1 MSPSTDFIPFSK
13 PDIGPAEE
21 AAALRVLRSGW
32 LTTAGEARAF
42 EAEFAEAVGKAHA
55 LAVSSATAGLHL
67 ALEAVGVGPGDL
79 VAMSPYTFAATAEVV
94 RYLGAHPLFV
104 DIEEDG
110 FNIDPERLEAAIA
123 AAGDA
128 GERSAAGR
136 GAGSNRPAGPPAGP
150 VRAVVPVHVAGRP
163 CDMARIGEIAARA
176 GAAVVSDAAHTLLT
190 ADGTPVGADGDAA
203 AFSFYATK
211 PITTGEG
218 GMVVTDRAD
227 LAERMRVMRL
237 HGIDRDVW
245 DRYTSQQAG
254 WAYAVT
260 EAGFKYN
267 MPDLAAAIGRVQL
280 EKAGE
285 MQARRREIAERY
297 RAGLGD
303 LEWMT
308 LPSDHPLH
316 CYHLFILQLDLER
329 LSIDRDGVISEL
341 REAGIGTSVH
351 FIPLHVMPYYRRLY
365 GYTED
370 SFPVSWSR
378 FARAVSLPIYSGL
391 TDEQVDRIIHALRA
405 VGERHSRI
413 AP

>member
-55 LAVSSATAGLHL
+55 LAVSSATGGLHL

-104 DIEEDG
+104 DIEEEG
-110 FNIDPERLEAAIA
+110 FNIDPMRLEEAIT
-123 AAGDA
+123 
-128 GERSAAGR
+128 SAQADFGGGAGR
-136 GAGSNRPAGPPAGP
+136 KAPGPPPGP
-150 VRAVVPVHVAGRP
+150 VRAIVPVHVAGRP
-163 CDMARIGEIAARA
+163 CDMPRIREIAARA
-176 GAAVVSDAAHTLLT
+176 GAAVISDAAHTLLT
-190 ADGTPVGADGDAA
+190 ADGTPVGTEGDAA
-203 AFSFYATK
+203 VFSFYATK

-227 LAERMRVMRL
+227 LAERMRLMRL

-254 WAYAVT
+254 LAYAVT

-297 RAGLGD
+297 RAGLSGLD
-303 LEWMT
+303 WIT
-308 LPSDHPLH
+308 LPPEHPLH
-316 CYHLFILQLDLER
+316 CYHLYILQLDFEHLA
-329 LSIDRDGVISEL
+329 IDRDGLITEL
-341 REAGIGTSVH
+341 REAGVGTSVH

-365 GYTED
+365 GYAEQ
-370 SFPVSWSR
+370 SFPVSWRR

-391 TDEQVDRIIHALRA
+391 TDEQVDRVIHTLRA
-405 VGERHSRI
+405 IGERYSRI

>member
-42 EAEFAEAVGKAHA
+42 EAEFAEAAGKAHA
-55 LAVSSATAGLHL
+55 LAVSSATGGLHL

-79 VAMSPYTFAATAEVV
+79 VAMSPYTFAATAEIV

-104 DIEEDG
+104 DIEEEG
-110 FNIDPERLEAAIA
+110 FNIDPMRLEAAITA
-123 AAGDA
+123 AQADFG
-128 GERSAAGR
+128 GNAGR
-136 GAGSNRPAGPPAGP
+136 KAPGPPPGP

-163 CDMARIGEIAARA
+163 CDMPLIQEIATRA
-176 GAAVVSDAAHTLLT
+176 GAAVISDAAHTLLT
-190 ADGTPVGADGDAA
+190 ADGGAVGTEGDAA
-203 AFSFYATK
+203 VFSFYATK

-227 LAERMRVMRL
+227 LAERMRLMRL

-280 EKAGE
+280 EKAGA

-297 RAGLGD
+297 RAGLSD
-303 LEWMT
+303 LEWIT
-308 LPSDHPLH
+308 LPPDHPLH

-329 LSIDRDGVISEL
+329 LAIDRDGLITEL
-341 REAGIGTSVH
+341 REAGVGTSVH

-365 GYTED
+365 GYTEG

-391 TDEQVDRIIHALRA
+391 TDEQVNRVIRALRA
-405 VGERHSRI
+405 LGERYSRI

>member
-123 AAGDA
+123 AAQADFDGGA
-128 GERSAAGR
+128 ERKA
-136 GAGSNRPAGPPAGP
+136 PGPPAGP

-285 MQARRREIAERY
+285 MQARRREIAARY

-303 LEWMT
+303 LEWLT

-316 CYHLFILQLDLER
+316 CYHLFILQLDLDR
-329 LSIDRDGVISEL
+329 LSIDRDGLISEL

-391 TDEQVDRIIHALRA
+391 TDEQVDRVIHAMRA

>member
-13 PDIGPAEE
+13 PDIGTAEE

-123 AAGDA
+123 VAQADLG
-128 GERSAAGR
+128 GGTERKA
-136 GAGSNRPAGPPAGP
+136 PGPPAGP

-163 CDMARIGEIAARA
+163 CDMVRIGEIAARA

-190 ADGTPVGADGDAA
+190 ADGTPVGAEGDAA

-227 LAERMRVMRL
+227 LAGRMRVMRL

-280 EKAGE
+280 KKAGE
-285 MQARRREIAERY
+285 MQARRREIAARY

-303 LEWMT
+303 LDWMT

-316 CYHLFILQLDLER
+316 CYHLFILQLDLDR
-329 LSIDRDGVISEL
+329 LSIDRDGLISEL

-365 GYTED
+365 GYTEE

-391 TDEQVDRIIHALRA
+391 TDEQVDRVIHALRA

>member
-1 MSPSTDFIPFSK
+1 MSRSTDFVPFSK

-42 EAEFAEAVGKAHA
+42 EAEFAEAVGKPHA

-110 FNIDPERLEAAIA
+110 YNIDPERLETAIA
-123 AAGDA
+123 SV
-128 GERSAAGR
+128 GEQSAAGR
-136 GAGSNRPAGPPAGP
+136 RGESERPPGPPRGP

-163 CDMARIGEIAARA
+163 CDMPRIGEIAARA

-190 ADGTPVGADGDAA
+190 ADGTPVGAEGDAA

-303 LEWMT
+303 LEWLTM
-308 LPSDHPLH
+308 PCDHPLH

-329 LSIDRDGVISEL
+329 LSIDRDGLITEM

-365 GYTED
+365 GYTEH
-370 SFPVSWSR
+370 SFPVSWNR

-391 TDEQVDRIIHALRA
+391 TDEQVDRVIHALRA

>member
-1 MSPSTDFIPFSK
+1 MNPNTDFIPFSK

-21 AAALRVLRSGW
+21 EAALRVLRSGW

-42 EAEFAEAVGKAHA
+42 EAEFAEAIGKTHA

-79 VAMSPYTFAATAEVV
+79 VAMSPYTFATTAEVV
-94 RYLGAHPLFV
+94 RYFGAHPLFV
-104 DIEEDG
+104 DIGDEG
-110 FNIDPERLEAAIA
+110 FNLDPDRLEAAIA
-123 AAGDA
+123 AAQADSGGGGGTA
-128 GERSAAGR
+128 GKAF
-136 GAGSNRPAGPPAGP
+136 GPPPGP

-163 CDMARIGEIAARA
+163 CDMQRIAEIAASS

-190 ADGTPVGADGDAA
+190 ADGTPVGAEGDAA

-245 DRYTSQQAG
+245 DRYTSQEAG
-254 WAYAVT
+254 WTYAVT
-260 EAGFKYN
+260 EAGYKYN

-280 EKAGE
+280 EKAGS

-303 LEWMT
+303 LDWIT
-308 LPSDHPLH
+308 LPADHPLH
-316 CYHLFILQLDLER
+316 CYHLFILQLDLDR
-329 LSIDRDGVISEL
+329 LSIDRNGLINEL
-341 REAGIGTSVH
+341 GEAGVGTSVH

-365 GYTED
+365 GYTEQ
-370 SFPVSWSR
+370 SFPVSWRR
-378 FARAVSLPIYSGL
+378 FTRAVSLPIYSGL
-391 TDEQVDRIIHALRA
+391 TDEQVDRVIHALRA
-405 VGERHSRI
+405 VGERHFRI
-413 AP
+413 AQ